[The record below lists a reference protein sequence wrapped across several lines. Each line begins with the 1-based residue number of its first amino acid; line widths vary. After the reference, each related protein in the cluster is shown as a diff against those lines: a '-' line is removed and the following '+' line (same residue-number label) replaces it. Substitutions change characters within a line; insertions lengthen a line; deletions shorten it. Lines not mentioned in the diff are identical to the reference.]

1 MMGEHALPEHG
12 SPATGPAEEDRASWL
27 DLLPLVWL
35 AVVLAAYGFVT
46 AARLDVPYRELL
58 QEIPEVTQ
66 LGLLGVPV
74 LALTLLAGIIRYFR
88 LRRAPRT
95 GPAPVGTGNGGG
107 DSS

>member
-1 MMGEHALPEHG
+1 MDQHPLGEMARPG
-12 SPATGPAEEDRASWL
+12 SGSAEVDRASWL
-27 DLLPLVWL
+27 DLLPLLWL
-35 AVVLAAYGFVT
+35 ALVLAAYGFVT
-46 AARLDVPYRELL
+46 AARLDVPYRELAK
-58 QEIPEVTQ
+58 EIPEVGQ

-95 GPAPVGTGNGGG
+95 APDPPGSGNGGG